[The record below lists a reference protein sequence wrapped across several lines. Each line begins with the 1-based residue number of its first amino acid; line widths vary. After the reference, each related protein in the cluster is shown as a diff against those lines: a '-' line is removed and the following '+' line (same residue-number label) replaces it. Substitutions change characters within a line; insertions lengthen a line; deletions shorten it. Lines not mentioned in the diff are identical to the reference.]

1 MFPTRNPNT
10 SIWQTVVD
18 DFKFS
23 KLDLGWAKTVF
34 AYLFRSVA
42 PYRTEPAS
50 FMLPAQCSLA
60 IVGDW
65 GTGTAEAVKVV
76 NAISDH
82 KPDVFYHLGDIYYSG
97 THRECQQRF
106 LDPLRTSMPDVRA
119 YTLMGNHDVY
129 SGGHGYYWLVDQ
141 LKQESCHFT
150 LGNGYIN
157 IVGLNTGW
165 CDNVTKSA
173 TIQLHDSEVVWARD
187 IIAKST
193 KTILMSHHQPFSG
206 WQDVNK
212 NIVAT
217 QLGNLGNVAAW
228 FTGHEHRLAIYE
240 PYQGIRRMR
249 TVGAGAIPEF
259 IAKDY
264 FDNSKVPCQKVTY
277 GDDGIVYKHSFAIMN
292 LDNEKV
298 KVDYYDEDNNLLF
311 SEAF

>member
-42 PYRTEPAS
+42 PYRTESGS
-50 FMLPAQCSLA
+50 FALPSQCCIA

-65 GTGTAEAVKVV
+65 GTGTPEAIKVV

-97 THRECQQRF
+97 TYRECQQRF
-106 LDPLRTSMPDVRA
+106 LNPLRTSMPKVRA
-119 YTLMGNHDVY
+119 YTLMGNHDAY
-129 SGGHGYYWLVDQ
+129 SGGHGYYWLIDQ
-141 LKQESCHFT
+141 LAQESCHFN
-150 LGNGYIN
+150 LSNGYVN

-165 CDNVTKSA
+165 CDNVTKSS
-173 TIQLHDSEVVWARD
+173 IIRLNDSEVVWARH
-187 IIAKST
+187 IIATSE

-206 WQDVNK
+206 WQNVN
-212 NIVAT
+212 NITAT
-217 QLGNLGNVAAW
+217 QLGNLSNVAAW

-240 PYQGIRRMR
+240 PHIGIERHR
-249 TVGAGAIPEF
+249 TVGAGAVPEF
-259 IAKDY
+259 VTNDY
-264 FDNSKVPCQKVTY
+264 FDNSKIPTKKVPY
-277 GDDGIVYKHSFAIMN
+277 GDDGVAYDHSFAIMH
-292 LDNEKV
+292 LDKDLV
-298 KVDYYDEDNNLLF
+298 KVHYYDEDNNLLF